1 MKMLMSRFLLPML
14 LACCVGTWA
23 QSAPAG
29 SASNGNSPSSTG
41 SPPSSQASDSS
52 TPAKPIAPR
61 TPDLSPPR
69 SDRVD
74 ANSLPNDAG
83 DSSSKDSQIDLSP
96 PANDDKAHAGNSG
109 VLMDEGSGSVD
120 PIHPWNPHISAK
132 DVEVGDFYFK
142 RGNFRAAEDRYREAL
157 LYKPND
163 AIATFRLAESLEKLD
178 RLTEARE
185 GYESYLKILPDGP
198 EAKKAKKALDRLN
211 ENSKNP
217 AASIKPVQ

>member
-1 MKMLMSRFLLPML
+1 VN
-14 LACCVGTWA
+14 A
-23 QSAPAG
+23 
-29 SASNGNSPSSTG
+29 
-41 SPPSSQASDSS
+41 D
-52 TPAKPIAPR
+52 
-61 TPDLSPPR
+61 
-69 SDRVD
+69 
-74 ANSLPNDAG
+74 SLPDDG
-83 DSSSKDSQIDLSP
+83 GESSSKDTEIDLSP
-96 PANDDKAHAGNSG
+96 PANDDKAHPGSSA
-109 VLMDEGSGSVD
+109 VLMDEGSGSAEA
-120 PIHPWNPHISAK
+120 IHPWDPHMAAK

-185 GYESYLKILPDGP
+185 EYESYLKILPDGP

-211 ENSKNP
+211 ENSKSP